1 MVGISATFSL
11 QSTKTRTRSSRKS
24 LVMAEPTGK
33 IITLSLGLSA
43 RILDLASTPGMPKSS
58 GHDVFTLV
66 SEPVSSTYK
75 KRKKTSTTTELKAY
89 NNSHRFCSC
98 RGGGCPID
106 GHCRMICRTI
116 NRSMYISMVSYIHI
130 HTYIHIYIHTYIL
143 YVYVYVYMFLK
154 SRNERFNSQRNEHD
168 SCELKRSFR
177 DLVCMYIHILLYIYV
192 RGMYVNTY
200 IHRETKKE
208 ERKIY

>member
-106 GHCRMICRTI
+106 GHCRMIMQGNKQI
-116 NRSMYISMVSYIHI
+116 FVHIYGFLYVYIYDT
-130 HTYIHIYIHTYIL
+130 HTYIY
-143 YVYVYVYMFLK
+143 
-154 SRNERFNSQRNEHD
+154 
-168 SCELKRSFR
+168 
-177 DLVCMYIHILLYIYV
+177 
-192 RGMYVNTY
+192 TY
-200 IHRETKKE
+200 IHSF
-208 ERKIY
+208 IHLYII